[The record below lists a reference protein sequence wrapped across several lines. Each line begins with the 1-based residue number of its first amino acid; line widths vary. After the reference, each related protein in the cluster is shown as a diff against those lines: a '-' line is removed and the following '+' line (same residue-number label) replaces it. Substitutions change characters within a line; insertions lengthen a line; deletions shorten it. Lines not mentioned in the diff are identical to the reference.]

1 MFISLGNVV
10 INTDHVI
17 TVKANDD
24 AKSAVIKYSD
34 GTTQTVQSEYE
45 TGESMK
51 DFVEL
56 LTDIFNGRT

>member
-17 TVKANDD
+17 AVKANDD
-24 AKSAVIKYSD
+24 AKSAVIKYSN

-45 TGESMK
+45 TGESLEN
-51 DFVEL
+51 FVEL
-56 LTDIFNGRT
+56 LANIFNGKI